1 MRAGTAGLVVATL
14 ACLVPRAAVP
24 RNPEPALIEIEP
36 MTNALAVG
44 EVTRV
49 EDDATFCAFVR
60 GAPCDDPSWFLTSTG
75 REALLAAVTI
85 DNLNRRMTL
94 AHVSGVAVTVR
105 SSASSSGGIGS

>member
-1 MRAGTAGLVVATL
+1 MQRSRAIQ
-14 ACLVPRAAVP
+14 
-24 RNPEPALIEIEP
+24 EPALIEIEP

-60 GAPCDDPSWFLTSTG
+60 AAPCDDPSWFLTSTG

-85 DNLNRRMTL
+85 DNLNGRMTL
-94 AHVSGVAVTVR
+94 AYVSFGAPPPPPTGTR
-105 SSASSSGGIGS
+105 